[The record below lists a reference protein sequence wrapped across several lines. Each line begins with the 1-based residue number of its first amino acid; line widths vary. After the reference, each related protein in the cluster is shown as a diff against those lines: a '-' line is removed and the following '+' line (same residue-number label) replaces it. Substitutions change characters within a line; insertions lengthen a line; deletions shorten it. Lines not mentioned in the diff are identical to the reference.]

1 LFVVDM
7 ISSRVVTR
15 EDVQTVVVQ
24 CVAHRSAF
32 DIVCTSDP
40 DSIISS
46 PTPRAALDIG
56 VEVTPEEAD
65 KCDPVLAGEFIAH
78 A

>member
-7 ISSRVVTR
+7 ISSRVATR
-15 EDVQTVVVQ
+15 EDVQTVVV
-24 CVAHRSAF
+24 HETAF
-32 DIVCTSDP
+32 DIVYTSDP

-65 KCDPVLAGEFIAH
+65 KCDAVLAGEFIAH

>member
-1 LFVVDM
+1 VWLAVAEGQNQAIGV
-7 ISSRVVTR
+7 
-15 EDVQTVVVQ
+15 
-24 CVAHRSAF
+24 CVLKDAFF
-32 DIVCTSDP
+32 DIVYTSDP

-65 KCDPVLAGEFIAH
+65 NCDAVLAGEFIAH

>member
-1 LFVVDM
+1 VWLA
-7 ISSRVVTR
+7 IAEGENQAIRVYALK
-15 EDVQTVVVQ
+15 D
-24 CVAHRSAF
+24 AFF

-56 VEVTPEEAD
+56 VEVTPEVAD
-65 KCDPVLAGEFIAH
+65 KCDAVLAGEFIAH